1 MTEYDGDTDAVPEY
15 DGDGDGDGD
24 SDGDGDGAG
33 LTDMHDG
40 SVLSPTA
47 QPRNGTANGPGT
59 ARVRR

>member
-24 SDGDGDGAG
+24 GDNDSDGDAG
-33 LTDMHDG
+33 RRPC
-40 SVLSPTA
+40 SR
-47 QPRNGTANGPGT
+47 PRGTANGPGT